1 MGAYCLS
8 LYDAIDFDRVIER
21 AHTGALKFDGRAAQ
35 FGQADVIPLWVA
47 DMDFAAPEAVI
58 NALRARAEHPL
69 YGYTLYPDSAFS
81 ALMDWQ
87 QRIHD
92 WSVSREQIMF
102 CPGVVPSLYAAV
114 QAFTQP
120 GDAVIIQPPVYFPF
134 FSAIT
139 DSGRRV
145 LENPLRLEAGLYS
158 IDFAHLQQCAREG
171 AKLLLL
177 CSPHNPVGRVW
188 REDELQELLRIA
200 REYDLIILSDE
211 IHADLIFDGHR
222 HIPLAT
228 LALANESVITAV
240 APSKTFNIPGLGLS
254 ALIAANASHR
264 QALQRVFDG
273 LHVSASN
280 PFSIAAFTAAYR
292 HGEPWRD
299 ALMLYLRATCDAV
312 IAYVEAF
319 LPELR
324 VLAPEGTY
332 LMWLDCRALG
342 LSDEQLPQFFI
353 EHAGVGLSPG
363 HIFGTQGSGYMRLN
377 IASPRAIIMTAL
389 AQIRVALAAR

>member
-1 MGAYCLS
+1 MS
-8 LYDAIDFDRVIER
+8 VNDAFDFDCVIER
-21 AHTGALKFDGRAAQ
+21 ADTGALKFDGRIAQ
-35 FGQADVIPLWVA
+35 FGRADVIPLWVA
-47 DMDFAAPEAVI
+47 DMDFAAPVAVV
-58 NALRARAEHPL
+58 NALRERAEHPL
-69 YGYTLYPDSAFS
+69 YGYTLYPDSAYA
-81 ALMDWQ
+81 ALIDWQ
-87 QRIHD
+87 QRIHA
-92 WSVSREQIMF
+92 WTVSREQILL

-145 LENPLRLEAGLYS
+145 LENPLRFEAGLYS
-158 IDFAHLQQCAREG
+158 IDFLHLEQCARDG

-188 REDELQELLRIA
+188 REDELQQLLRIS
-200 REYDLIILSDE
+200 REYGMIILSDE
-211 IHADLIFDGHR
+211 IHADLIFEGHR

-228 LALANESVITAV
+228 LATANESIITAV

-254 ALIAANASHR
+254 ALITANSSHR

-299 ALMLYLRATCDAV
+299 ALMVYLRATRDAV
-312 IAYVEAF
+312 IAYIEAF

-324 VLAPEGTY
+324 VISPEGTY

-342 LSDEQLPQFFI
+342 LSDEQLPRFFI

-389 AQIRVALAAR
+389 AQLGQALAAR